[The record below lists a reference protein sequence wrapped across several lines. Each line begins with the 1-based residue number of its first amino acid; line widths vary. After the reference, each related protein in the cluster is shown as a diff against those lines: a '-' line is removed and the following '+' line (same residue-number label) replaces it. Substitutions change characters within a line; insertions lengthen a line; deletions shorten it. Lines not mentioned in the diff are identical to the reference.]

1 MFVNSNIRM
10 RLRKCVIHNHFIKS
24 AMRMEWMIENKQRK
38 WNRTFAE
45 NLLPLHPRLYLRW
58 SLFLFDHI
66 RIAKK

>member
-1 MFVNSNIRM
+1 
-10 RLRKCVIHNHFIKS
+10 
-24 AMRMEWMIENKQRK
+24 MEWMIENKQRK

-66 RIAKK
+66 RIAKKWRNFIVTLYYFRASILHYA